1 MSTTTKELDAL
12 SYQELKT
19 LTENKKAEEI
29 KRVTKELTSAEG
41 IVASLK
47 AQLVELGEKTVEAAT
62 SKRRGRK
69 PNSLKLNE
77 AQPVRAS
84 KAKKGKRGAVGDA
97 IRAFV
102 GSKGKAGAKVSE
114 IAAATGNKPANVT
127 AFFYSKANK
136 KAFKKVAPATFA
148 VNGK

>member
-1 MSTTTKELDAL
+1 MSMTTKELDAL
-12 SYQELKT
+12 SYQELKA
-19 LTENKKAEEI
+19 LTEKKKVEEI
-29 KRVTKELTSAEG
+29 DKVKKELTSAEG
-41 IVASLK
+41 IVAALK
-47 AQLVELGEKTVEAAT
+47 AQLVNLGETTEEVAT
-62 SKRRGRK
+62 PKRRGRK
-69 PNSLKLNE
+69 PNNFNLNVTK
-77 AQPVRAS
+77 PVKAS

>member
-12 SYQELKT
+12 SYQELKA
-19 LTENKKAEEI
+19 LTEKKKVEEI
-29 KRVTKELTSAEG
+29 DKVKKELTSAEG
-41 IVASLK
+41 IVAALK
-47 AQLVELGEKTVEAAT
+47 AQLVNLGEMIEEVAT
-62 SKRRGRK
+62 PKR
-69 PNSLKLNE
+69 
-77 AQPVRAS
+77 
-84 KAKKGKRGAVGDA
+84 RGAVGDA

-136 KAFKKVAPATFA
+136 KTFKKVAPATFA